1 MLKIID
7 NINFKKYKKMY
18 PSNIKKI
25 YEVNNL
31 VKDFINL
38 KIKNHA

>member
-1 MLKIID
+1 MCGFCGFTFGQTNYDYFQSKKII
-7 NINFKKYKKMY
+7 
-18 PSNIKKI
+18 
-25 YEVNNL
+25 YEMNNL